1 MPLPTASFQNW
12 LESLGWNTT
21 QEYGAPFYLGPYV
34 VKVPDRI
41 VTLTPVPGPGFVL
54 EAAADA
60 GTFQARVR
68 GGQNDQADA
77 ERLAYALDSLILGAQ
92 FPAVVDG
99 HVIIHAHRLG
109 GTPSPLSA
117 DPDDAERWSYICSY
131 LCIAGT

>member
-1 MPLPTASFQNW
+1 VISWIQA
-12 LESLGWNTT
+12 LGWDVR
-21 QEYGAPFYLGPYV
+21 QEYGAPVVLGPYV
-34 VKVPDRI
+34 LKVPDRL
-41 VTLTPVPGPGFVL
+41 VTITPTPGPGFVL

-117 DPDDAERWSYICSY
+117 DPDDAERYSYICSY